1 MKTRAQLTNAI
12 DRLHKQADDLRLC
25 IGLGADDDYEALDDA
40 LAKIDRLEA
49 KLADHDARQAVWRAR
64 HIAGLINYRA
74 RMKQAVA

>member
-1 MKTRAQLTNAI
+1 MKTRQQLTNAI

-25 IGLGADDDYEALDDA
+25 IGLGADDDYEALDDV
-40 LAKIDRLEA
+40 LARIDRLE
-49 KLADHDARQAVWRAR
+49 ARQAVWRAR